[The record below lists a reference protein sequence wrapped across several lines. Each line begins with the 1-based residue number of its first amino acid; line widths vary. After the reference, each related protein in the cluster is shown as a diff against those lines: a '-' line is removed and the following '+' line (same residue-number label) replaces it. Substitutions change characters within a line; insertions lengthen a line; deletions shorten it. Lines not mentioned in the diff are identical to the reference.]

1 MCVQG
6 LYSISRAK
14 TTTLNI
20 IKNHEALVKGRK
32 ETSSNI
38 FPINMIVK
46 LPLVSFISLTVRLGG
61 SA

>member
-1 MCVQG
+1 MCMQG
-6 LYSISRAK
+6 LYLISRAK
-14 TTTLNI
+14 TTTSNI

-32 ETSSNI
+32 ETSSNT

-46 LPLVSFISLTVRLGG
+46 LTLVSFISLTVRLGG